1 MPQTDNPEA
10 LKTVDSALFVV
21 ALDDEKPSTV
31 EGLTRQFLLGDG
43 RNRWFD
49 KSYVRWALA
58 LRGHSGELSPRVRCV
73 CGCGCGGIGGLTQV
87 FAGDQRQRQNRH
99 QL

>member
-1 MPQTDNPEA
+1 MVQTDNPEA

-49 KSYVRWALA
+49 KSYVPCAPCTCAAWPRRGAQPQGDRLLAWAADAGSRW
-58 LRGHSGELSPRVRCV
+58 
-73 CGCGCGGIGGLTQV
+73 
-87 FAGDQRQRQNRH
+87 
-99 QL
+99 